1 MDIFKHLQKYGYA
14 IQENVIS
21 SKECSK
27 MSKALDS
34 LKLEKQKKDSLL
46 ETTAQTVIT
55 NVHLEKPELFLN
67 KISIPKVMNIV
78 SKVLKDEFILSNFNA
93 SLPGK
98 TGGSRVHIDSRVP
111 ISDFK
116 STLQIVAT
124 LCIDDFTI
132 KNGSTMVW
140 PFSHTSGKDPKTV
153 KKKTQYDRIQVNV
166 PKGSVIYVLGQTWHD
181 VGPNLNDQKRW
192 GIIAYYSR
200 WWIKP
205 TFDFTKCGKKIFNK
219 LNKKQKQLMGFTSI
233 PPTNNENRTKT
244 LISVEKISKNYDAL

>member
-1 MDIFKHLQKYGYA
+1 MDILKHLEKYGYA
-14 IQENVIS
+14 VQENVIS

-34 LKLEKQKKDSLL
+34 LKIKKEKNGSLL
-46 ETTAQTVIT
+46 STSSQTVIK
-55 NVHLEKPELFLN
+55 NVHLEQPEVFLK
-67 KISIPKVMNIV
+67 KISLPKVMDTV
-78 SKVLKDEFILSNFNA
+78 SKVLQDEFILSNFNA
-93 SLPGK
+93 SLSGK

-111 ISDFK
+111 INDFK

-132 KNGSTMVW
+132 KNGSTIVW
-140 PFSHTSGKDPKTV
+140 PYTHTSGKDPKHV
-153 KKKTQYDRIQVNV
+153 KTKSPYRGLQVNV
-166 PKGSVIYVLGQTWHD
+166 PKGSIIYVLGQTWHD

-233 PPTNNENRTKT
+233 PPTNKENRTKT
-244 LISVEKISKNYDAL
+244 LIPVNKIPKNYDAI